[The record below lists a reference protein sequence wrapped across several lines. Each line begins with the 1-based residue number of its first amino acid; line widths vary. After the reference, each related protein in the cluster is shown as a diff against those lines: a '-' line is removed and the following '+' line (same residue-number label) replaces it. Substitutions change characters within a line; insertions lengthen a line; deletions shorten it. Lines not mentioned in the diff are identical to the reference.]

1 MSLQTPI
8 ALSLA
13 AVALWQMPAI
23 AADYD
28 PPVVIDSAPE
38 YVPVEVGSGWY
49 LRGDVGYNL
58 NKSVYDLDLPFL
70 EIDSTRFTGGI
81 GVGYH
86 LNDYLRGELNLAF
99 VSQDKYRQDFGA
111 FEVSAKNSVWSGM
124 VNGYYDLAT
133 ISGFTPY
140 VGAGIGLL
148 HSRSEV
154 AIDNVTVASDRQYEL
169 AYSLG
174 AGVNYQ
180 LSKNLSM
187 DVGYQYLASPGIKYD
202 NAETG
207 LVDEGIDYHQIK
219 VGLRYDLW

>member
-1 MSLQTPI
+1 MSLQTSI

-13 AVALWQMPAI
+13 AVAFWQAPAI
-23 AADYD
+23 AADYE
-28 PPVVIDSAPE
+28 PPIIVDNAPE

-49 LRGDVGYNL
+49 LRGDIAYNL
-58 NKSVYDLDLPFL
+58 NKSVYDLDIAFL
-70 EIDSTRFTGGI
+70 DTDSTRFTGGI

-86 LNDYLRGELNLAF
+86 LNDYLRTELNLAF
-99 VSQDKYRQDFGA
+99 VSQDKYQQDFGA

-140 VGAGIGLL
+140 VGGGLGLL

-154 AIDNVTVASDRQYEL
+154 AIDNLTVLTDRQYEL

-180 LSKNLSM
+180 LSRNVSM
-187 DVGYQYLASPGIKYD
+187 DLGYQYLASPDLKYV
-202 NAETG
+202 NPETG
-207 LVDEGIDYHQIK
+207 LVEDGIDYHQIK

>member
-1 MSLQTPI
+1 MSLQTRI

-13 AVALWQMPAI
+13 AAALWQAPAV
-23 AADYD
+23 AADYE
-28 PPVVIDSAPE
+28 PPIIVDNAPE

-49 LRGDVGYNL
+49 LRGDIGYNL
-58 NKSVYDLDLPFL
+58 NKSVYDIDFLDT
-70 EIDSTRFTGGI
+70 DSTRFNGGI

-86 LNDYLRGELNLAF
+86 LNDYLRTELNLGF
-99 VSQDKYRQDFGA
+99 VSQDKYQTDLGPFT
-111 FEVSAKNSVWSGM
+111 VSAKNSVWSGM

-140 VGAGIGLL
+140 IGGGLGLL

-154 AIDNVTVASDRQYEL
+154 TVDDVSVLTDRQYEL
-169 AYSLG
+169 AYSLA

-180 LSKNLSM
+180 VSKNVSM
-187 DVGYQYLASPGIKYD
+187 DLGYQYLSSPDTKYFNID
-202 NAETG
+202 TG
-207 LVDEGIDYHQIK
+207 LVEDGIDYHQIK

>member
-1 MSLQTPI
+1 MSLQTRI

-13 AVALWQMPAI
+13 IAALWQLPAV

-28 PPVVIDSAPE
+28 PPILVDNAPE

-49 LRGDVGYNL
+49 LRGDIGYNL
-58 NKSVYDLDLPFL
+58 NKSVYDVDFLDT
-70 EIDSTRFTGGI
+70 DSTRFNGGI

-86 LNDYLRGELNLAF
+86 LNDYLRTELNLGF
-99 VSQDKYRQDFGA
+99 VSQDKYQTDLGPLT
-111 FEVSAKNSVWSGM
+111 VSAKNSVWSGM

-140 VGAGIGLL
+140 IGGGLGLL

-154 AIDNVTVASDRQYEL
+154 TVDDVSVLTDRQYEL
-169 AYSLG
+169 AYSLA

-180 LSKNLSM
+180 VSRNVSM
-187 DVGYQYLASPGIKYD
+187 DLGYQYLSSPDTKYFNID
-202 NAETG
+202 TG
-207 LVDEGIDYHQIK
+207 LVEDGIDYHQIK